1 MAHFAKVDDNNIV
14 QEVLV
19 FGDDVESSGGP
30 LMELPAGWRWIQTS
44 YNKRIRKN
52 FASIGM
58 IYDEGRDAFL
68 HTKPFSDWI
77 LNEETCLWE
86 PPTPKPPRPVN
97 ESGDLIN
104 DWVWNETTHSW
115 DPYL

>member
-14 QEVLV
+14 QDVLV
-19 FGDDVESSGGP
+19 FSDEVESSGP
-30 LMELPAGWRWIQTS
+30 LIELPTGWRWIQTS

-58 IYDEGRDAFL
+58 IYDESRDAFL
-68 HTKPFSDWI
+68 HPKPFSGWI
-77 LNEETCLWE
+77 LNEEICEWE
-86 PPTPKPPRPVN
+86 PPTPKPPRPTN

-104 DWVWNETTHSW
+104 DWIWNETTHSW

>member
-1 MAHFAKVDDNNIV
+1 MAHFAKVDNNNIV

-19 FGDDVESSGGP
+19 FSDEVESGGGP
-30 LMELPAGWRWIQTS
+30 LMELPTDWRWIQTS

-58 IYDEGRDAFL
+58 IYDETRDAFL
-68 HTKPFSDWI
+68 HIKPFLDWI
-77 LNEETCLWE
+77 LNEETCEWE
-86 PPTPKPPRPVN
+86 PPTPKPERPVDGEGN
-97 ESGDLIN
+97 MGDWI
-104 DWVWNETTHSW
+104 WNETTHSW